1 MPSTAL
7 LIDGPQA
14 PAAGAA
20 GATHVSLGQLE
31 HRILDAACEL
41 VARWGVAKTSL
52 ADVAKAAGCARATV
66 YRAFPGGK
74 SQLFTALGARE
85 LATYLA
91 AIVHAIDESHDLTE
105 AVTAALVEAARR
117 LRDHQAAQAIL
128 QHEPG
133 LVLPLL
139 GFHQVDRV
147 YRATAT
153 MVGPHLE
160 RHLPAEL
167 GPGERGERAA
177 WAAEWAAR
185 LLISYVFNPT
195 ESLTLT
201 NAASTR
207 RLVDRF
213 ITPAFTSP
221 FPHPA
226 VRGQRSNP

>member
-1 MPSTAL
+1 MPGASL
-7 LIDGPQA
+7 LIDEPLADAIGLD
-14 PAAGAA
+14 
-20 GATHVSLGQLE
+20 GATPATLGELE

-41 VARWGVAKTSL
+41 VARWGLAKTSL
-52 ADVAKAAGCARATV
+52 GDVAKAAGCARATV

-74 SQLFTALGARE
+74 TQLFEALGARE
-85 LATYLA
+85 LTTYMA
-91 AIVHAIDESHDLTE
+91 AVVLAIDESDDFSE
-105 AVTAALVEAARR
+105 AITAGLVEAARR

-147 YRATAT
+147 YRATAA

-160 RHLPAEL
+160 RFLPACL
-167 GPGERGERAA
+167 APTERAERAA

-185 LLISYVFNPT
+185 LLISYVFNPIAPVN
-195 ESLTLT
+195 LTDEDT
-201 NAASTR
+201 TR
-207 RLVDRF
+207 GLVDRF

-221 FPHPA
+221 DPHPA
-226 VRGQRSNP
+226 ASGPRSNS